1 MQKWLIILL
10 SILGGILLVAGIG
23 IAILYMPNGV
33 TPALLYVQS
42 GQVEVD
48 MGSGY
53 QAAQNGM
60 ELEESAKVRTGADAQ
75 ATVVLHESVFVTLA
89 SNTEVA
95 IADLDKDHVQ
105 VTQSSGS
112 VWSKVTKLGGVEQYS
127 AQTPTTTATV
137 RGTLFKTNVDGIF
150 LLIVAEGTVN
160 DATAQ
165 IDVPA
170 KQKLVLRNG
179 TYVVENLTAEDIA
192 EIEAYLAHEIKM
204 LQTVRLREVYKNE
217 AAVSFAKR
225 TYDATDA
232 DIENYLIDIDE
243 GRRSEDQI
251 RESAPAITPPM
262 EKVFEFNAQ
271 IRKTKALLQA
281 YS

>member
-10 SILGGILLVAGIG
+10 SVLGGILLVAGIG
-23 IAILYMPNGV
+23 IAVLYMPNGV

-53 QAAQNGM
+53 QVAQNGM
-60 ELEESAKVRTGADAQ
+60 ELEQDAKVRTGADAE

-105 VTQSSGS
+105 VTQPSGS

-127 AQTPTTTATV
+127 VQTPTTTATV
-137 RGTLFKTNVDGIF
+137 RGTLFKTDVDGIV
-150 LLIVAEGTVN
+150 LVAEGTVN
-160 DATAQ
+160 AAQ
-165 IDVPA
+165 IDIPA

-179 TYVVENLTAEDIA
+179 TYVLENLTAEDIA
-192 EIEAYLAHEIKM
+192 EITAYLAHEIKM
-204 LQTVRLREVYKNE
+204 LQTVRLREVYKND

-251 RESAPAITPPM
+251 REAAPTITPPM